1 MNKWLSFAAPVAV
14 MAALASP
21 VSAKDILVLSEDV
34 PSSLNY
40 DGPNA
45 SSPSTQMGTMN
56 TQEPLVFYK
65 TKGLTPDGGKLFDY
79 TQFEGRLAE
88 SFTYDAPSKTWTF
101 KLRQNV
107 KGCGGA
113 NFNADDVIYTMQ
125 RAKTVSG
132 QAVTGWFLS
141 NVASVDKYGANLLG
155 QFAAWR
161 NIARLQLPADMVEIP
176 GVTVQQISSL
186 GNADIKTRQGIV
198 DAGVE
203 KVAAAV
209 RVNNE
214 AAQKIVDA
222 AKGTERVSKVDE
234 TKLGDEVKKIDDYT
248 VQFKLGADNHLL
260 LPVLTIFALLMYDKE
275 GMEKAAT
282 AEDPW
287 SHVFVNNTGM
297 ASFGPYCVEKW
308 EKDKEFTM
316 AANTAYYGGKA
327 DIDRVVIRKI
337 PQSSQRLTI
346 LRTGQ
351 AHMVEALSYK
361 EFDSLRGVR
370 GLKVVA
376 SDANASTLFQM
387 NWGVKP
393 FDNVDLRK
401 AMAYAMPREQ
411 IMKDIYQNQANPA
424 YGAFLSFFP
433 GYSSDAI
440 KYDQNIAKAKEH
452 LAKAGYPDGKGLEA
466 FPNAFLL
473 SYASERESVIGPA
486 ATIIASAMQQVGIP
500 MKLNPMPVNQF
511 TDRNLVKKDLE
522 ITINDFSKSIGI
534 DGNYAIQLL
543 YITGAKGGI
552 SNYGR
557 YSNDLVDST
566 FFEKAKNELD
576 PVKRNAAQ
584 AAIQKQLMDDV
595 VVIPITENKLQW
607 AMTEK
612 LSGVTAYPE
621 LSVRYHDMKLAP

>member
-1 MNKWLSFAAPVAV
+1 MNKLLSFVAPMAV
-14 MAALASP
+14 MASLASP
-21 VSAKDILVLSEDV
+21 VSAKEILVLSEDV
-34 PSSLNY
+34 PASLNY

-56 TQEPLVFYK
+56 TQEPLVYYK
-65 TKGLTPDGGKLFDY
+65 LKSTTPDGGKIFDY

-88 SFTYDAPSKTWTF
+88 SWTYDAASKTWTF

-113 NFNADDVIYTMQ
+113 TFNADDVIYTMQ

-141 NVASVDKYGANLLG
+141 NVASIDKFTPSLLG

-161 NIARLQLPADMVEIP
+161 TINRLQLPADMVEIP
-176 GVTVQQISSL
+176 GVTVQQVSSL

-198 DAGVE
+198 EAGVE
-203 KVAAAV
+203 KVAAAL

-214 AAQKIVDA
+214 AAQKVIDA
-222 AKGTERVSKVDE
+222 AKGTERVAKTDD
-234 TKLGDEVKKIDDYT
+234 TKLGDEIKKIDDYT
-248 VQFKLGADNHLL
+248 IQIRQSADNHLL
-260 LPVLTIFALLMYDKE
+260 LPVFTIFALLMFDKE

-282 AEDPW
+282 ADDPW
-287 SHVFVNNTGM
+287 SHVFTNNTGM

-327 DIDRVVIRKI
+327 DIDRVLIRKV

-351 AHMVEALSYK
+351 AHMAEALTNK
-361 EFDSLRGVR
+361 EFDSLRGAR
-370 GLKVVA
+370 GIKVVA
-376 SDANASTLFQM
+376 ADANASTLFQM
-387 NWGVKP
+387 NWQTKP
-393 FDNVDLRK
+393 FDNIDLRK

-411 IMKDIYQNQANPA
+411 IIKDIYQNQASPA
-424 YGAFLSFFP
+424 YGAMLSFFP
-433 GYSSDAI
+433 GYSNEPI
-440 KYDQNIAKAKEH
+440 KYNQDIAKAKEH

-466 FPNAFLL
+466 FPNSFLL

-552 SNYGR
+552 SNYAR
-557 YSNDLVDST
+557 YSNDFVDST
-566 FFEKAKNELD
+566 YFDKAKNELD

-584 AAIQKQLMDDV
+584 AEIQKKLMDDV

-612 LSGVTAYPE
+612 LSGITAHPE
-621 LSVRYHDMKLAP
+621 LSVRYFDLKLAP